1 MMRGKRVVV
10 ECEEYTTSYEMSPET
25 VESYFLF
32 TPFFH
37 PLHLEGLTLF
47 ISLCG
52 LLWGEGGGRLILPLC
67 AAWGGIL
74 PGCTDG

>member
-1 MMRGKRVVV
+1 MVWGKGVVV
-10 ECEEYTTSYEMSPET
+10 EREEYITSQEMSPET
-25 VESYFLF
+25 VEYYFLF

-52 LLWGEGGGRLILPLC
+52 LL
-67 AAWGGIL
+67 
-74 PGCTDG
+74 